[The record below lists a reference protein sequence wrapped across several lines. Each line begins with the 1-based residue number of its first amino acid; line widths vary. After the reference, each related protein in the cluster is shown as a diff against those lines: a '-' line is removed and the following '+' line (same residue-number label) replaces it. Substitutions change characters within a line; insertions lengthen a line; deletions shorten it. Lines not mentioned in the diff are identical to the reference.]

1 MYGITGP
8 TMAWLTFELF
18 LNTKLLELL
27 NMNGLIWL
35 LTDTDFAEEWAK
47 ASLFGKLELLY
58 TTILMVILYPL
69 NFLVFMDLIERA
81 I

>member
-1 MYGITGP
+1 
-8 TMAWLTFELF
+8 
-18 LNTKLLELL
+18 
-27 NMNGLIWL
+27 MNGLIWL

-58 TTILMVILYPL
+58 TTISIVILYPL
-69 NFLVFMDLIERA
+69 NFLVIWDLIERA